1 MFWRFGMLASVLL
14 RWPRRAIA
22 WQVDSLDF
30 LPPCGDQNRSDQ
42 VDFPKS
48 LQDRQ
53 APTRT
58 KMTVNHTS
66 YQTLPFPDQIPL
78 VLQWMADIGH
88 KVNDA
93 DKFKNDISADRGR
106 AMKRANV
113 TGIATKTS
121 SSLPAAIV
129 NDYPRFLGYVIMER
143 AFLAYL
149 KACDA
154 VRTVNAME

>member
-1 MFWRFGMLASVLL
+1 MTKSILT
-14 RWPRRAIA
+14 
-22 WQVDSLDF
+22 
-30 LPPCGDQNRSDQ
+30 
-42 VDFPKS
+42 KS
-48 LQDRQ
+48 LPDRQ
-53 APTRT
+53 ALTHT
-58 KMTVNHTS
+58 KITVNHTS

-78 VLQWMADIGH
+78 VLQWHADIGH
-88 KVNDA
+88 KINDS
-93 DKFKNDISADRGR
+93 DKFKSDISADRGR

-113 TGIATKTS
+113 TGIATKTA